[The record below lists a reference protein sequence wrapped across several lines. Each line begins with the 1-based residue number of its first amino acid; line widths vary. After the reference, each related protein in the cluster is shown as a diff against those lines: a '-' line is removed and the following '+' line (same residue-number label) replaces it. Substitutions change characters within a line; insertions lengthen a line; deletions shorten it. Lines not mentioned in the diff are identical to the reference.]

1 MDSFVDFGAL
11 GSDTGSGTFSAMANC
26 GENVVMKYARS
37 DTCWSAR
44 LGQAGI
50 EV

>member
-1 MDSFVDFGAL
+1 MDSFVAFGAL
-11 GSDTGSGTFSAMANC
+11 GSGTGLGAFSGLEKS
-26 GENVVMKYARS
+26 GEKVVMKYARS
-37 DTCWSAR
+37 DTSWSEK